1 MNSLWT
7 IKKKTVYGAFIAFL
21 LTSEFFYIKIG
32 GGTARPYH
40 FVAVFVVAVLYQN
53 IPKLF
58 ASRVFL
64 VLVGFFLVN
73 FISASVSNT
82 PERALLSLISL
93 FCNISISVAIALI
106 LLSHRVR
113 VDQLVTIVVAVTLVS
128 IVWALIQILS
138 YKFIGINLALSDEQ
152 VSQIR
157 GGFGPGLRTEANT
170 FAKYLNLVFLLL
182 VPNFMGGN
190 RINGFWIDK
199 YRFLIFA
206 MLLLGMLIC
215 LTRSAIYGLAVTLL
229 CIAFYYVST
238 GREKLF
244 NKRFFKYIISSTLVI
259 CLYVFIV
266 DNVNEYAAHKI
277 ATLFSVDEILE
288 GESSTFR
295 LYSQLQLYN
304 AFVANGVSVS
314 IGNGWGQVFYSYG
327 DDVWQAGG
335 AEILTA
341 LAYGGIFSGF
351 AYVGYMVFS
360 ILAFRN
366 MAIKRANDFTARSYE
381 GFMFANIGLFITG
394 QINGS
399 QVAPEDWMLFGV
411 AIFCSTT
418 LRTRPISTLEQSK
431 LSPAL

>member
-1 MNSLWT
+1 MSGFWT
-7 IKKKTVYGAFIAFL
+7 IKKKTVCAAFVAFL
-21 LTSEFFYIKIG
+21 LTSEFFYIKVG
-32 GGTARPYH
+32 SGTARPYH
-40 FVAVFVVAVLYQN
+40 FVAVLAVAVLYQN

-58 ASRVFL
+58 TSRVFL
-64 VLVGFFLVN
+64 AIVGFFLIN
-73 FISASVSNT
+73 LISASISNK
-82 PERALLSLISL
+82 PERALLSLVSL
-93 FCNISISVAIALI
+93 FCNISVSVAIALI
-106 LLSHRVR
+106 LLSHRLR
-113 VDQLVTIVVAVTLVS
+113 IDQLVTIVVGVTLVS
-128 IVWALIQILS
+128 IFWALIQILS

-152 VSQIR
+152 VTQIR
-157 GGFGPGLRTEANT
+157 GGFGPGFRTEANT

-182 VPNFMGGN
+182 VPNFMGGKG
-190 RINGFWIDK
+190 INGFWIDK
-199 YRFLIFA
+199 YRFLIFP
-206 MLLLGMLIC
+206 MLLVGMLIC

-238 GREKLF
+238 GREKVF
-244 NKRFFKYIISSTLVI
+244 NRRLFKYIISSALAI
-259 CLYVFIV
+259 GLYVLVV
-266 DNVNEYAAHKI
+266 DNVNEYSAHKI
-277 ATLFSVDEILE
+277 ATLFSADEILE

-351 AYVGYMVFS
+351 AYVCYMVFS
-360 ILAFRN
+360 LHAFRN
-366 MAIKRANDFTARSYE
+366 MVIKQSNVFNARSYE
-381 GFMFANIGLFITG
+381 GFMFANMGLFITG

-399 QVAPEDWMLFGV
+399 QVAPEYWMLFGV

-418 LRTRPISTLEQSK
+418 LRSRRIYTLEQSK
-431 LSPAL
+431 LSDAL